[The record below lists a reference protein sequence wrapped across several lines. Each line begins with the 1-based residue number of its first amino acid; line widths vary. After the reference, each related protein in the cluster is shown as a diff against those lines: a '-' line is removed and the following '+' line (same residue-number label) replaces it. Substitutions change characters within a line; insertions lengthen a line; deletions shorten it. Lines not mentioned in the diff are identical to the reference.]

1 MVDTLAKRINDEPRA
16 LRDQSVA
23 TMRKERRRWSAT
35 LRKHSAEDVIE
46 VTLELLERFNH
57 RWIAYELLLFHPS
70 ALKLVGPH
78 NVERFAGRLRSWGEV
93 DQFGVLLAGPAWSAG
108 QIDDHTVHA
117 WALRPDRWW
126 RRAALV
132 ATVSL
137 NTRSRGGSG
146 DVRRTLA
153 ICGILLHDRDDL
165 VIKAMSWALRE
176 LIVHGRSS
184 VEAFLVAHDHQLAA
198 RVKREVR
205 SKLTT
210 GLKSPSAR
218 TRPWDPRSCS

>member
-1 MVDTLAKRINDEPRA
+1 MVDTLAKRINDELRA
-16 LRDQSVA
+16 LPDQSVA
-23 TMRKERRRWSAT
+23 TLRKERRRWSAT
-35 LRKHSAEDVIE
+35 LRNHSAEDVLA
-46 VTLELLERFNH
+46 VVVELLERFNH

-70 ALKLVGPH
+70 ALQLVGPH
-78 NVERFAGRLRSWGEV
+78 NLERFAGRLRSWGEV
-93 DQFGVLLAGPAWSAG
+93 DQFGVLLAGPAWSAV
-108 QIDDHTVHA
+108 QIDDHTVQA

-132 ATVSL
+132 ATVPL

-153 ICGILLHDRDDL
+153 ICEILLHDRDDL

-176 LIVHGRSS
+176 LIVHDRSS
-184 VEAFLVAHDHQLAA
+184 VEAFLVAHDDQLAA

-210 GLKSPSAR
+210 GLKSPPAR
-218 TRPWDPRSCS
+218 TRAVGP

>member
-1 MVDTLAKRINDEPRA
+1 VDRLAERINEELLA
-16 LRDQSVA
+16 LSDHPVA
-23 TMRKERRRWSAT
+23 TLRKERRRWSAT
-35 LRKHSAEDVIE
+35 LRNHSAEDVLA
-46 VTLELLERFNH
+46 VALELLERFNQ

-70 ALKLVGPH
+70 ALKLVGPR

-117 WALRPDRWW
+117 WALRPDHWW

-132 ATVSL
+132 ATVPL

-153 ICGILLHDRDDL
+153 VCEMLLHDRDDL
-165 VIKAMSWALRE
+165 VIKAMSWTLRE
-176 LIVHGRSS
+176 LIVHDRSA
-184 VEAFLVAHDHQLAA
+184 VEAFLVTHDDHLAA

-210 GLKSPSAR
+210 GLKSPSSR
-218 TRPWDPRSCS
+218 TRAAGP

>member
-1 MVDTLAKRINDEPRA
+1 MDTLAKRINEDLLA
-16 LRDQSVA
+16 LSDQSVA
-23 TMRKERRRWSAT
+23 ALRTERRRWSAT
-35 LRKHSAEDVIE
+35 LRNHSAEE
-46 VTLELLERFNH
+46 VLAVALELLERFDQ
-57 RWIAYELLLFHPS
+57 RWIAYELLLFHPRT
-70 ALKLVGPH
+70 LKLVGPH
-78 NVERFAGRLRSWGEV
+78 NLERLAGRMGSWGEV
-93 DQFGVLLAGPAWSAG
+93 DQFGVLLAGPAWRAG
-108 QIDDHTVHA
+108 QIDDCTVHE

-132 ATVSL
+132 ATVPL

-153 ICGILLHDRDDL
+153 VSEILLDDRDDL
-165 VIKAMSWALRE
+165 VVKAMSWALRE
-176 LIVHGRSS
+176 LIVHDRPA
-184 VEAFLVAHDHQLAA
+184 VEAFLAAHDDDLAA

-218 TRPWDPRSCS
+218 TRAAGP